1 MSAVQNALDS
11 HKVEVVLRQ
20 MEYIKMRLENGKS
33 AYSNGDFI
41 TSEEAIEWQQLK
53 NSLSQ

>member
-33 AYSNGDFI
+33 AYFNGDFI